1 MTTFTT
7 EDRVNAGRG
16 ASGDA
21 AMSYAEIAKEM
32 GVTKARVQQIGT
44 QKHHEDHGGSMGR
57 ANQAGYPARF
67 WNLAQV
73 KALPPAAPAARDGP
87 PGQRESANKSALP
100 AHKRSASA
108 R

>member
-32 GVTKARVQQIGT
+32 GVTKARVQQI
-44 QKHHEDHGGSMGR
+44 E
-57 ANQAGYPARF
+57 
-67 WNLAQV
+67 
-73 KALPPAAPAARDGP
+73 
-87 PGQRESANKSALP
+87 ESAL
-100 AHKRSASA
+100 HKLRKKLIWHYDVFNVKDIL
-108 R
+108 